1 MNNQKAATVDRFHD
15 RVSFSIGD
23 VTDTLYM
30 SPEFARKFANQ
41 ILITVGDIE
50 AVQDAIIC
58 TYYNVVRV
66 VTIVN
71 RCANVTTQGGNI
83 CSPVPLLT
91 HCLCPIKAA
100 V

>member
-30 SPEFARKFANQ
+30 SPEYARKFANQ

-50 AVQDAIIC
+50 ERRYAKSSII
-58 TYYNVVRV
+58 
-66 VTIVN
+66 
-71 RCANVTTQGGNI
+71 
-83 CSPVPLLT
+83 
-91 HCLCPIKAA
+91 PIKLIDST
-100 V
+100 